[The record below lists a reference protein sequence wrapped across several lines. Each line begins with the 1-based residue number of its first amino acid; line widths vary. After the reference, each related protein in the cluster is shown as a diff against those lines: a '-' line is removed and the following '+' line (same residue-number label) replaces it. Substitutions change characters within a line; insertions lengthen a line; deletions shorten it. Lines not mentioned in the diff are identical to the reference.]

1 MYVSRK
7 KNFTSKE
14 VDEKHLYMKNSST
27 SKVLDVGKVILKM
40 TCENLLTLT
49 MYFITPDI
57 VMTLKKKQIS
67 IIFFFDGKR
76 FNLTEKQ
83 GIRKSI
89 YAQFYIHCT
98 SFMYLMS

>member
-14 VDEKHLYMKNSST
+14 VDEKHLYMKKSLI

-49 MYFITPDI
+49 MYFITLDI
-57 VMTLKKKQIS
+57 VMTLKKKIS

>member
-14 VDEKHLYMKNSST
+14 VDEKHLYMKKSLT

-57 VMTLKKKQIS
+57 VMTLKKNKYLS
-67 IIFFFDGKR
+67 
-76 FNLTEKQ
+76 
-83 GIRKSI
+83 
-89 YAQFYIHCT
+89 
-98 SFMYLMS
+98 SFSLMGRGLILQKNKA

>member
-14 VDEKHLYMKNSST
+14 VDEKHLYMKKSLT

-57 VMTLKKKQIS
+57 VMTLKKKYLS
-67 IIFFFDGKR
+67 
-76 FNLTEKQ
+76 
-83 GIRKSI
+83 
-89 YAQFYIHCT
+89 
-98 SFMYLMS
+98 SFSLMGRGLILQKNKA